1 VRLAVYTDY
10 LYGRADGRLFAQ
22 RAFVLF
28 LGELAKSFERVIVP
42 GRLDPDLGSSHYAV
56 SPKIEFVPL
65 PYYRSVD
72 RPLEA
77 IGAMLRSLRVFWRM
91 LDDVDAVWLLGPHP
105 LCVAFALLAALRRK
119 RVVLGVRQNTP
130 RYARVRHPGRRR
142 LHLVADALD
151 AVYRA
156 MARRFRT
163 VVVGPELAERYS
175 GACDLLEISVSLV
188 REQDLVSAEEAAT
201 RAYDGELRALSVGRL
216 ETEKNPLL
224 LADILARLIAADP
237 RWRLVVCGEGNLEQE
252 LRARLEALGV
262 ADHAELVG
270 YMPWD
275 GGLLDLY
282 RDSHAL
288 LHVSW
293 TEGVPQVLFEA
304 FASGLPV
311 VATAVGGVEGAVGSD
326 ALLIPPGDAPAASDA
341 LQRVAS
347 DPGLRRRLAAGGL
360 GRVRDRT
367 LELEAR
373 RVAEFISQPFRS
385 RADVGRP
392 DPPLPNRPSER
403 P

>member
-10 LYGRADGRLFAQ
+10 PYGRADGRLYAQ

-42 GRLDPDLGSSHYAV
+42 GRLDPELGRSHYAV

-65 PYYRSVD
+65 PYYRSVH

-77 IGAMLRSLRVFWRM
+77 AGAMLRSLRRFWRL
-91 LDDVDAVWLLGPHP
+91 LDEVDAVWLLGPHP
-105 LCVAFALLAALRRK
+105 LCVAFALLAAARRK

-142 LHLVADALD
+142 LHAVADALD
-151 AVYRA
+151 AAYRL
-156 MARRFRT
+156 MARRCRT

-175 GACDLLEISVSLV
+175 GARELLEISVSLV
-188 REQDLVSAEEAAT
+188 GDRDLVTVEEAAE
-201 RAYDGELRALSVGRL
+201 RRYDGELRALSVGRL

-224 LADILARLIAADP
+224 LADILARLTEADP
-237 RWRLVVCGEGNLEQE
+237 RWRLVVCGEGDLEDE

-262 ADHAELVG
+262 ADRAELIG

-282 RDSHAL
+282 RHSHAL

-293 TEGVPQVLFEA
+293 TEGVPQVLSEA

-311 VATAVGGVEGAVGSD
+311 VATAVGGVEGAVGED
-326 ALLIPPGDAPAASDA
+326 ALLIQPGDAEAAADA
-341 LQRVAS
+341 LQRIAS
-347 DPGLRRRLAAGGL
+347 HPELRARLVAGGL
-360 GRVRDRT
+360 ERVRERT
-367 LELEAR
+367 LELEAQ
-373 RVAEFISQPFRS
+373 RVASFIAQP
-385 RADVGRP
+385 RASAAPARP
-392 DPPLPNRPSER
+392 A
-403 P
+403 